1 VLTAAVL
8 AVAACG
14 DDYDDSGAAATT
26 AAASATTAAAGAATT
41 TAASGGA
48 ATTAASGATGTTAT
62 AAGTAVGPDTSK
74 CPSTTVNGITD
85 TEITFGSSAPTSGAS
100 AAQTNVW
107 AGIDAYF
114 QYVNSKGG
122 VTMQDGKTRTLKL
135 DVLDDGGQPSR
146 TKANVDQLINQDK
159 VFSLVSVFGTAGNA
173 AILDDAD
180 RACVPNAFAQTGSID
195 ASGPKH
201 PWTMVAIPP
210 YQIEAKVLATYLQ
223 EQNPDATVAAL
234 YQNDDLGR
242 TAFQGFQD
250 AIKGTGIKLVASES
264 YETTDADVT
273 SQMTTLAASKAEVFF
288 NASFA
293 AKCLQAFNDA
303 QSDGWKPL
311 ILAMFT
317 CGGTNA
323 LVQTNPGAAD
333 GAVQSHY
340 LKDYT
345 AAKAAGDPAIA
356 LYDQWIVK
364 NDSGKASPT
373 PALGGWAIGEYVEQ
387 VLKAMPENTPASF
400 IGTAQNMTYTSDA
413 IYDGIKLHTDVAG
426 NKDYF
431 IIEGWR
437 LDKFDQNAKVF
448 NEIKAIDLD
457 GTNPRS

>member
-1 VLTAAVL
+1 
-8 AVAACG
+8 
-14 DDYDDSGAAATT
+14 
-26 AAASATTAAAGAATT
+26 
-41 TAASGGA
+41 
-48 ATTAASGATGTTAT
+48 
-62 AAGTAVGPDTSK
+62 
-74 CPSTTVNGITD
+74 
-85 TEITFGSSAPTSGAS
+85 
-100 AAQTNVW
+100 
-107 AGIDAYF
+107 
-114 QYVNSKGG
+114 
-122 VTMQDGKTRTLKL
+122 
-135 DVLDDGGQPSR
+135 
-146 TKANVDQLINQDK
+146 
-159 VFSLVSVFGTAGNA
+159 
-173 AILDDAD
+173 
-180 RACVPNAFAQTGSID
+180 
-195 ASGPKH
+195 
-201 PWTMVAIPP
+201 MVAIPP

-250 AIKGTGIKLVASES
+250 AIKGTNVKLVASES

-273 SQMTTLAASKAEVFF
+273 SQMTTLANSKAEVFF

-303 QSDGWKPL
+303 QSDGWKPM

-333 GAVQSHY
+333 GAIQSHY

-373 PALGGWAIGEYVEQ
+373 PALGGWAIGQYVEQ

-413 IYDGIKLHTDVAG
+413 IYDGIKLHTDVAKS
-426 NKDYF
+426 KDYF
-431 IIEGWR
+431 ILEGWR
-437 LDKFDQNAKVF
+437 LDKFDQTAKVF
-448 NEIKAIDLD
+448 NEVKAIDLD
-457 GTNPRS
+457 GTNPRP